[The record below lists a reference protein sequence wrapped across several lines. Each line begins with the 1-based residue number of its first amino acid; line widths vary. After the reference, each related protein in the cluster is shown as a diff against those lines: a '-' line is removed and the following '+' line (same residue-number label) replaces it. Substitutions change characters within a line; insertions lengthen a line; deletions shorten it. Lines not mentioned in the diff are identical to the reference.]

1 MPGRKS
7 RTAISMQY
15 TDGVP
20 ETTGVGSAST
30 DLPDPNG
37 SGNEMDSRELVLFRS
52 LDMDNDQRVLLSDLT
67 KALADVGL
75 LADDR
80 RLTESMAALKAYL
93 KEIEEHPEEKL
104 EPGIPQGPFARA
116 IRNNILLIERALQ
129 GNMVIPDFADFC
141 DDIRRIYEATLAN
154 RSGKAANYIPQL
166 DLKEPEVDQYGVAM
180 CTIDGQRFSIG
191 DSREFFTVQST
202 SKPITYCLALEEHG
216 VEKVHQHVGHEPSG
230 ASFNDLALNKNNRPH
245 NPLINAGA
253 IICCSL
259 IKLKEK
265 EEKLQQGSLTE
276 MDRRGWAGTRLDYLM
291 ERWQALC
298 GGEKPRF
305 SSPVYLSERQ
315 TADRNFA
322 LGYFMREKG
331 AFPKGIEL
339 EDVLD
344 FYFQSC
350 SIELNAET
358 LSIAAATLA
367 NGGICPLSG
376 ERIFQT
382 ETVQHCLSLMSSC
395 GMYDFSGEFAFTI
408 GLPAKSGVSGGLMI
422 VVPNVMGI
430 CTWSPR
436 VDENGNSARGID
448 FCQHLIKTFNFH
460 NYDSVVGI
468 SSKKDPRLNGIQ
480 QQAKQVNELI
490 WAASKG
496 DLGALQ
502 EQVWRGAD
510 LNVADYDLRTALH
523 LAAAEGQEHVVQFFI
538 EQKLDRD
545 ISIDLNPRD
554 RWGGT
559 PLNDAYLREHD
570 TIIEMLERNGGVR
583 PNIDLLPTGFVPS
596 ASGLQADPV
605 ATVEMIWAASA
616 GDLRAIRRLVARGI
630 PLEVADYDLRT
641 PLHLAAAEGHL
652 EIVKYLLA
660 LGVAPNPKDRWG
672 YTPLDDSL
680 RHGQDKAVAILRLEG
695 GRCSIEE
702 QEEQIGLDVLL
713 DVEGAH
719 N

>member
-1 MPGRKS
+1 MTSKESRKAVS
-7 RTAISMQY
+7 AQRA
-15 TDGVP
+15 DGVT
-20 ETTGVGSAST
+20 ETT
-30 DLPDPNG
+30 DLRAALTTLAAPHG
-37 SGNEMDSRELVLFRS
+37 SGNEVDSRELVLFRS
-52 LDMDNDQRVLLSDLT
+52 LDTDNDQRVLLSDLIR
-67 KALADVGL
+67 ALADMGL
-75 LADDR
+75 RADDR
-80 RLTESMAALKAYL
+80 RLAESMAALDACLEDTAAYP
-93 KEIEEHPEEKL
+93 EHKL
-104 EPGIPQGPFARA
+104 TTGIPQVSFARA
-116 IRNNILLIERALQ
+116 IRYNITLVEQALQ
-129 GNMVIPDFADFC
+129 GRMTIPDFADFC
-141 DDIRRIYEATLAN
+141 EDIRRIYEATLAN
-154 RSGKAANYIPQL
+154 RSGRAANYIPQL
-166 DLKEPEVDQYGVAM
+166 DLPEPDVDQYGVSV

-191 DSREFFTVQST
+191 DSQEFFSVQST
-202 SKPITYCLALEEHG
+202 GKPIMYSLALEEHG
-216 VEKVHQHVGHEPSG
+216 VEKVHRHVGHEPSG
-230 ASFNDLALNKNNRPH
+230 AGFNELALNKNNQPH

-265 EEKLQQGSLTE
+265 EEKLRQGSLTE

-291 ERWQALC
+291 ERWQELC

-331 AFPKGIEL
+331 AFPDGIEL

-344 FYFQSC
+344 FYFQCC
-350 SIELNAET
+350 SVELNTEMM
-358 LSIAAATLA
+358 SVVAATLA

-376 ERIFQT
+376 ERILEPQ
-382 ETVQHCLSLMSSC
+382 TVQHCLSLMSSC

-408 GLPAKSGVSGGLMI
+408 GLPAKSGVSGALMI

-436 VDENGNSARGID
+436 VDELGNSVRGID
-448 FCQHLIKTFNFH
+448 FCQRLIETFNLH
-460 NYDSVVGI
+460 NYDIVAGASG
-468 SSKKDPRLNGIQ
+468 KKDPRLSRIQ
-480 QQAKQVNELI
+480 QMAKQVSELI

-502 EQVWRGAD
+502 QQVWRGAD
-510 LNVADYDLRTALH
+510 LNVSDYDRRTPLH
-523 LAAAEGQEHVVQFFI
+523 LAAAEGQDHVVQFFI

-559 PLNDAYLREHD
+559 PLNDAYLRGHE
-570 TIIEMLERNGGVR
+570 TIIEMLDRNGGVR
-583 PNIDLLPTGFVPS
+583 PKTELLMTGIVPS
-596 ASGLQADPV
+596 APVLQVDPV
-605 ATVEMIWAASA
+605 STVEMIWAASV

-652 EIVKYLLA
+652 EVVKYLLA

-672 YTPLDDSL
+672 YTPLDDAL
-680 RHGQDKAVAILRLEG
+680 RHSQEEAVAILEPEG
-695 GRCSIEE
+695 GRRGIEE
-702 QEEQIGLDVLL
+702 PEEQR
-713 DVEGAH
+713 A
-719 N
+719 